1 MQTVILTQQL
11 YSSGQTVDIDEG
23 PQWLCGP
30 NAAEEQHGAGI
41 VDAVKYSPL
50 LIHPE
55 GNEVSFVCKLFW
67 QGLGPEAALGYQ
79 IRAGIFGQAV
89 GIDSRRVLRS
99 KAQAESATPAA
110 LLFSY
115 LKMGKKCICYHY
127 NIRQCSLWVIV

>member
-1 MQTVILTQQL
+1 MNWLNYCMQTVLFLTQQL
-11 YSSGQTVDIDEG
+11 HSSGQTVDIDEG
-23 PQWLCGP
+23 PEWLCGP

-55 GNEVSFVCKLFW
+55 GNKVSFVCELFW

-79 IRAGIFGQAV
+79 VRAGIFGQGV

-115 LKMGKKCICYHY
+115 LKMGTMDLL
-127 NIRQCSLWVIV
+127 SLQH

>member
-1 MQTVILTQQL
+1 MQTVIFLTQQL
-11 YSSGQTVDIDEG
+11 HSSGQTVDIYEG

-30 NAAEEQHGAGI
+30 NATEEQHGAGI
-41 VDAVKYSPL
+41 VDAVKYSPF

-55 GNEVSFVCKLFW
+55 GNEVSFICKLFW

-79 IRAGIFGQAV
+79 VRAGVFGQTV
-89 GIDSRRVLRS
+89 GVDSRWVFRS

-115 LKMGKKCICYHY
+115 LKTGK
-127 NIRQCSLWVIV
+127 NGSVIITT